1 MQILHLVGD
10 GVKKAIAAG
19 AQTAEAFVIS
29 YCTKSVYIEQ
39 DVPKVAEEGH
49 EAGLG
54 LKVAIGKRTAFTS
67 TNLEGEKDVRAAVKT
82 AMHALKMV
90 PEDPDFKGF
99 TPEHGE
105 GEVEKTHDVKTAETP
120 VEELV
125 DISMELTSAAK
136 LRKDISVPKGLLR
149 VQDYEIR
156 VMNSEGA
163 EGQHKGTLVFL
174 NFTAKSGTKT
184 KSGEGI
190 VKGLGTWLGSQDF
203 QGLGKTLGQR
213 AIENLEA
220 TALHEKITGTTVMDP
235 MDLGEMLIQ
244 SIGVAVNG
252 EDVQR
257 KRSPWQDQRETVV
270 ASRDLRMS
278 DMPRLPAGL
287 SSCATDDEG
296 HPTADRPL
304 IVNGVLKD
312 FVKDYYNASILG
324 GRGGN
329 ALRRGVATI
338 EGAYARPAMCSISNL
353 VIEPGLKT
361 LDELIGEIDKGV
373 YVEKLA
379 APEVNPFSGAFA
391 LEVRNAATIEKGS
404 LKKHIKYALLVGNIY
419 EGLMN
424 IVSIG
429 RDLQPSHG
437 FLMTTGCCYLPPISF
452 RGFELVG
459 QK

>member
-1 MQILHLVGD
+1 MQILHMAGD
-10 GVKKAIAAG
+10 SVKKAIAAG
-19 AQTAEAFVIS
+19 AQAAEAFVIS
-29 YCTKSVYIEQ
+29 YSTKAVYIEQ
-39 DVPKVAEEGH
+39 DIPKVAEEGR

-54 LKVAIGKRTAFTS
+54 LKVARGKRTAFMS
-67 TNLEGEKDVRAAVKT
+67 TNLESEKDVRTAVRT
-82 AMHALKMV
+82 AINALKMI
-90 PEDPDFKGF
+90 PEDPNFKGF
-99 TPEHGE
+99 TPERGG
-105 GEVEKTHDVKTAETP
+105 GEVEKTYDTKTAETP

-125 DISMELTSAAK
+125 DMSMELTSAAK

-156 VMNSEGA
+156 VINSEDA
-163 EGQHKGTLVFL
+163 EGQHKGTLVFI
-174 NFTAKSGTKT
+174 NFSAKSGTKT

-190 VKGLGTWLGSQDF
+190 VKSLGTWLGSQDF

-220 TALHEKITGTTVMDP
+220 SALHDKITGTTVMDSL
-235 MDLGEMLIQ
+235 DLGEMLIQ
-244 SIGVAVNG
+244 SVGVAVNG

-257 KRSPWQDQRETVV
+257 KRSPWQDKKETVV

-296 HPTADRPL
+296 NPTSDRPL

-329 ALRRGVATI
+329 AMRRTVATV

-361 LDELIGEIDKGV
+361 LDELIGEVDKGV
-373 YVEKLA
+373 YIEKLA
-379 APEVNPFSGAFA
+379 APEVNPYSGAFA
-391 LEVRNAATIEKGS
+391 LEVRNAATIEKGT
-404 LKKHIKYALLVGNIY
+404 LKKHVKYALLVGNIY
-419 EGLMN
+419 EGLKN
-424 IVSIG
+424 VVSVG

-437 FLMTTGCCYLPPISF
+437 FLMTTGCCYLPPMSF